1 MQESLGKRLKRL
13 RVQRKLSIKE
23 VAERVGVPQTT
34 YREWEN
40 DRKIVGEPYLD
51 LARVFE
57 VSIYEL
63 ISGETTTDQ
72 VLVKSIESIEVE
84 IKKMKEHLILK

>member
-1 MQESLGKRLKRL
+1 LQESLGKRLKRL